1 MEGMAE
7 VVVERASL
15 RQSKKNAK
23 AAKSLTEKYIRDM
36 KALGKGEEQFVV
48 ISTSCHDKTLNYQS
62 TSTSFEDYIKSK
74 VDYAELESL
83 FYEVIAEQ
91 GRLLTL
97 PPKPIR
103 DMDFKPAK
111 IFTQSMM
118 KEFAVLTNRPNCRP
132 GFINPDMRPSWWPT
146 SIPWQDRVLQVGRKK
161 DDFLLIIRACF
172 SYFKVQSHLIGYP
185 VTPPVTEEDLGST
198 DETQDPSQDEL
209 VDEETDHAGEYEN
222 EISDPNEIEE
232 HIYEEN
238 NEFDPDD
245 FPDSSYEDES
255 GQRYEENLVTN
266 VDTPYET
273 QSDVDGQTLTV
284 LQPMALPQ
292 HDGDSNTH
300 TYLAPRQ
307 QTSRIQE
314 TVETPLS
321 EVHAPESAYLV
332 PPRVHFPRSRAS
344 PRVRFPRTRTPYQT
358 RSRRNTVPRD

>member
-23 AAKSLTEKYIRDM
+23 AAKSLVEKFIQDM
-36 KALGKGEEQFVV
+36 KALGKGEEQFLV

-97 PPKPIR
+97 PPKPIQ

-198 DETQDPSQDEL
+198 DETQDPSQDE
-209 VDEETDHAGEYEN
+209 
-222 EISDPNEIEE
+222 
-232 HIYEEN
+232 
-238 NEFDPDD
+238 
-245 FPDSSYEDES
+245 
-255 GQRYEENLVTN
+255 
-266 VDTPYET
+266 
-273 QSDVDGQTLTV
+273 
-284 LQPMALPQ
+284 
-292 HDGDSNTH
+292 
-300 TYLAPRQ
+300 
-307 QTSRIQE
+307 
-314 TVETPLS
+314 
-321 EVHAPESAYLV
+321 
-332 PPRVHFPRSRAS
+332 
-344 PRVRFPRTRTPYQT
+344 
-358 RSRRNTVPRD
+358 